1 VEANQDGTFS
11 VITSGLDR
19 PTSMQFIGNT
29 AYVVTYT
36 GQIWKIDVSDGGDH
50 D

>member
-1 VEANQDGTFS
+1 VEANQDGTFTI
-11 VITSGLDR
+11 ITTGLDR
-19 PTSMQFIGNT
+19 PTSLQFIGNT

-36 GQIWKIDVSDGGDH
+36 GQIWKIDVKDGGDH